1 MGRWQHLTVPLLLRP
16 HLRLKWRCR
25 RPRWGSQFSL
35 IRCTLMIYDMY
46 FTVENTPVAVAFRP
60 VHKLAVVVVRKR
72 LPSLPRLVLLSS
84 PPSSFLVLSSPTRLV
99 FLFSARTARHARSV
113 PQAQL
118 TYLPPS
124 LSLLRARR
132 AFFYQTRQTD
142 GDDVA
147 PLSRLGPTSGFLRQV
162 TAFGHLTTDDLEI

>member
-1 MGRWQHLTVPLLLRP
+1 MEFCVNGYVTVGALATLDRTVPLLLRP

-35 IRCTLMIYDMY
+35 IRCTLMSYDMY
-46 FTVENTPVAVAFRP
+46 FTVENTTVAFRP

-72 LPSLPRLVLLSS
+72 LPSLPRLVLSS

-124 LSLLRARR
+124 LSASPSFAHGAPSSTKPDRRRRRCPAEPLRAH
-132 AFFYQTRQTD
+132 
-142 GDDVA
+142 VWV
-147 PLSRLGPTSGFLRQV
+147 S
-162 TAFGHLTTDDLEI
+162 